1 MDDELIERDAER
13 ATLDEALGAA
23 IGGAGRLLVIE
34 AAPGLGKTRLLRA
47 LQEQASTTP
56 RGLEGPRV
64 RAGVQVRVRR
74 RAPAARRR
82 RPQRAPTPPSRAP
95 RGSPSRSS
103 PRCAPRPRTS
113 CRSCTGSRGSSPGS
127 PPSVRSCWSSMTRSG
142 RMSRRG
148 ASSPSWPSGSTASRS
163 CWRWRRA
170 RSTTIPRCRSSRPI
184 PRRACS
190 HRPRSPPRAR
200 GRSSARANIDPAF
213 AGACHASTGGNP
225 FYLGELA
232 RELPAPNVTALGPRT
247 IAAAVK
253 RRLDPEALKLA
264 RAVAVLGDGADPAT
278 AKALADIE
286 DSDTAARAL
295 AAAGV
300 LEQGL
305 TFAHPI
311 VRSAVY
317 ADIPREERANAHS
330 QRRRAARAHGE
341 PGTPRRAPARSDARE
356 RPAHRRHAA
365 RRGPPGAGARRREQR
380 RRVPRP
386 RAAGAAARGPA
397 RRAAH
402 RAGRGRIPRGHRH
415 GHRPPRAGDR
425 ARDGRADPH
434 PRRDRARARAQVPG
448 RVRARGADPA
458 QAPSADGPLGEE
470 LEIERLGL
478 AYLSVAARAATTLP
492 RDRPERRPP
501 RPGSKRSPSPR
512 SRSTPARAATT
523 PPMSPSSPRR
533 AVAGDLLP
541 PDPLG
546 GGYGLT

>member
-1 MDDELIERDAER
+1 MVTGLAAER
-13 ATLDEALGAA
+13 PLV
-23 IGGAGRLLVIE
+23 LLVDDAQWADEPSRRFLAFLAKRIDGV
-34 AAPGLGKTRLLRA
+34 PILLA
-47 LQEQASTTP
+47 VAT
-56 RGLEGPRV
+56 
-64 RAGVQVRVRR
+64 
-74 RAPAARRR
+74 
-82 RPQRAPTPPSRAP
+82 RPQHDDPALSELTTDPEARVLSPTALTAEGTRAFL
-95 RGSPSRSS
+95 
-103 PRCAPRPRTS
+103 
-113 CRSCTGSRGSSPGS
+113 
-127 PPSVRSCWSSMTRSG
+127 
-142 RMSRRG
+142 
-148 ASSPSWPSGSTASRS
+148 
-163 CWRWRRA
+163 
-170 RSTTIPRCRSSRPI
+170 
-184 PRRACS
+184 
-190 HRPRSPPRAR
+190 
-200 GRSSARANIDPAF
+200 ARANIDPAF

-286 DSDTAARAL
+286 DYDTAARAL

-317 ADIPREERANAHS
+317 ADIPREERANAHAAPPRCS
-330 QRRRAARAHGE
+330 RTRRARNAS
-341 PGTPRRAPARSDARE
+341 PRTCSKRRPAE

-365 RRGPPGAGARRREQR
+365 RRGPPGARARRREQC

-386 RAAGAAARGPA
+386 RAEGAAARGPA

-402 RAGRGRIPRGHRH
+402 RAGRGRVPRGHRH
-415 GHRPPRAGDR
+415 RHRPARAGDR

-448 RVRARGADPA
+448 RVRARGADPE
-458 QAPSADGPLGEE
+458 QRRADGPLGEE

-492 RDRPERRPP
+492 RHRPERRRP

-512 SRSTPARAATT
+512 SRSTRARAATT
-523 PPMSPSSPRR
+523 PPASPTSPAAPWPATCSRPTR
-533 AVAGDLLP
+533 WAAA
-541 PDPLG
+541 
-546 GGYGLT
+546 TA